1 MSVYNQKLAACN
13 HFKICTLIVQ
23 SCLLSKRVIIIW
35 SSFKQFQ
42 NLYANCEMIGKSCLL
57 FKIFKG
63 AYSNNFKWSLSTDP
77 CSKLGTLV
85 AKQLATFFSL
95 FGIKNAVHR
104 CTYQLHKI
112 SLDLATAL
120 AIMLWQFDW
129 IGTLG
134 QKLILLFCVI
144 ISTTGP
150 VVAPCPDWARGQN
163 VS

>member
-1 MSVYNQKLAACN
+1 MKNFDKNILRGNNQKNKLNYAQVCRDGQSWVRVSAYYWDRLDARSYAC
-13 HFKICTLIVQ
+13 KV
-23 SCLLSKRVIIIW
+23 
-35 SSFKQFQ
+35 
-42 NLYANCEMIGKSCLL
+42 
-57 FKIFKG
+57 
-63 AYSNNFKWSLSTDP
+63 
-77 CSKLGTLV
+77 GTSV